1 MIEKKSK
8 HGGARQGAGRKMG
21 SGRFGE
27 PTQVMRVPVSKIKEI
42 KEMLLHFPKKIKAE
56 PGGTKASAVY
66 WNTLTP
72 RSQPLTLFD
81 TRVAAGAPS
90 PAEDFSDGQ
99 LDLNDHLLK
108 NPESTFFVR
117 VSGDSMINAG
127 INPEDLLIV
136 DRSIRPAQGRV
147 VIAVVNGELTVKRLF
162 KENNKVFL
170 MPENP
175 NYPALEITEEM
186 DFMIWG
192 VVTNVIHTV

>member
-1 MIEKKSK
+1 
-8 HGGARQGAGRKMG
+8 
-21 SGRFGE
+21 
-27 PTQVMRVPVSKIKEI
+27 
-42 KEMLLHFPKKIKAE
+42 MLLKFPKKLKPE
-56 PGGTKASAVY
+56 VGGTKASAI
-66 WNTLTP
+66 WNASASS
-72 RSQPLTLFD
+72 SQPLTLFN

-108 NPESTFFVR
+108 NPQSTFFVR

-127 INPEDLLIV
+127 IHPEDLLIV

-175 NYPALEITEEM
+175 NYPAIEITEEM